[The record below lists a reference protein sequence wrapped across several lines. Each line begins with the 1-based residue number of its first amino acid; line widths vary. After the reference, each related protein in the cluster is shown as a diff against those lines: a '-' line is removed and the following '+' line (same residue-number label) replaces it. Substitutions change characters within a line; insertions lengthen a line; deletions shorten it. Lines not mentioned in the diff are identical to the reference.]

1 MAHEQLGALLAQRLL
16 GIWNKEGMMRELN
29 LVENAAVSAG
39 IAPAVALGAFLTGY
53 SVAAI
58 GKKVYNKFFA

>member
-1 MAHEQLGALLAQRLL
+1 
-16 GIWNKEGMMRELN
+16 MRELN